1 MVLHLLF
8 FVVVIPQI
16 SADAHWSQEGMVV
29 AGSIEDSGEDSS
41 GDSDEN
47 NYPLRHGVLYRG
59 RHHGQCEEDG
69 IQQVET
75 IIAATNRLASPHGLV
90 IDDKNQTIIIADQS
104 NHRIIEWKIGDTNG
118 QVVAGGKGKGYGLNQ
133 LNSPT
138 DVLIDKETNSLII
151 CNYGS
156 RQVVRWLRRAGTKR
170 GEILIGDIACWGLAI
185 DDHRNLYVSDIDN
198 DIVLRYSLEDIK
210 NGTVVAGRNGPS
222 NDLRSLCNPTY
233 LCVDQQQAV
242 YVSDTENNRVM
253 KWNKD
258 AQEGVCIAGDELEGS
273 SPNQLSHPGGIF
285 VDTLGTLYVADTQN
299 GRIMRWPQ
307 NKPQGTT
314 IVGNGD
320 PLHSPIGLSF
330 DQDGNLYVTHS
341 QGVQRFD
348 IE

>member
-90 IDDKNQTIIIADQS
+90 IDDENQTIIIADKS

-170 GEILIGDIACWGLAI
+170 
-185 DDHRNLYVSDIDN
+185 
-198 DIVLRYSLEDIK
+198 
-210 NGTVVAGRNGPS
+210 
-222 NDLRSLCNPTY
+222 
-233 LCVDQQQAV
+233 
-242 YVSDTENNRVM
+242 
-253 KWNKD
+253 
-258 AQEGVCIAGDELEGS
+258 
-273 SPNQLSHPGGIF
+273 
-285 VDTLGTLYVADTQN
+285 
-299 GRIMRWPQ
+299 
-307 NKPQGTT
+307 
-314 IVGNGD
+314 
-320 PLHSPIGLSF
+320 
-330 DQDGNLYVTHS
+330 
-341 QGVQRFD
+341 
-348 IE
+348 